1 MFVQRVKTVRDVN
14 CSGKKVFVRVDFNVP
29 LNEFGAVSDDA
40 RIVAALPTIEYL
52 LQSGA
57 RVILASHFGRPNG
70 ERVAKYSMGN
80 VAKILAQYL
89 GQSVLFLPDCVGED
103 VNLAINKMTNGSVVL
118 LENLRF
124 YAEETKNDP
133 NFAKQLA
140 SLAEIYVNDAFGTVH
155 RAHASTEGITHFVKI
170 KVAGLLIERELGF
183 LGARVS
189 DPERPFTVIFGGA
202 KVSDKIDIINNLL
215 DKADSLLIGGV
226 MAFTFLAASGRLTGT
241 SPVEGDKVKLAG
253 NVLKAAKT
261 NGVNI
266 LIPLDFII
274 TDKFDAE
281 KMTIGETKSVDANIP
296 DGWCGIDI
304 GPKTVE
310 KYSNVIAH
318 SRTILWNGPLGVFE
332 IERAA
337 GGTFGL
343 AKAIASSETI
353 SIVGG
358 GDLGKAIRKSGYDN
372 YMTFISTGGGASLE
386 FLKGKELPGIA
397 ALDRI

>member
-1 MFVQRVKTVRDVN
+1 MQRVKTVRDIN
-14 CSGKKVFVRVDFNVP
+14 CSEKRVFVRVDFNVP

-103 VNLAINKMTNGSVVL
+103 VSFAANKMTSGSVAL

-124 YAEETKNDP
+124 HAEETANDP
-133 NFAKQLA
+133 KFAKQLA
-140 SLAEIYVNDAFGTVH
+140 SLADIYVNDAFGTAH
-155 RAHASTEGITHFVKI
+155 RAHASTEGITHFVKT
-170 KVAGLLIERELGF
+170 KVAGLLVERELKF
-183 LGARVS
+183 LGSKVL
-189 DPERPFTVIFGGA
+189 DPERPFTVILGGA

-215 DKADSLLIGGV
+215 DKADSLLIGGA
-226 MAFTFLAASGRLTGT
+226 MAFTFLAANNCSTGT
-241 SPVEGDKVKLAG
+241 SFVESDKIKVAG
-253 NVLKAAKT
+253 NVLKTAKT
-261 NGVNI
+261 NGVNM
-266 LIPLDFII
+266 LIPIDFVA

-281 KMTIGETKSVDANIP
+281 KMAVGETKIVDANIP

-318 SRTILWNGPLGVFE
+318 SRTILWNGPLGIFE
-332 IERAA
+332 IEQAA
-337 GGTFGL
+337 SGTFSL
-343 AKAIASSETI
+343 AKAISSSEAI

-358 GDLGKAIRKSGYDN
+358 GDLGKAIRQSGYDS

-397 ALDRI
+397 SLDKIS